1 MLIPSSKIIAGTI
14 GLARITTLLVASMV
28 IGACLSPQALA
39 FTTAPTPGLCAS
51 PSASGGFTLENC
63 VPDGVAGKDTIPK
76 KLGGKLDVAGIRDLV
91 NRYIVVVLLFM
102 GSAAVAIIV
111 FKATDIALYASND
124 GKRKEAIKA
133 IQWVIFGLLGA
144 TLAYMI
150 ITSIIRGFYG
160 LAGG

>member
-39 FTTAPTPGLCAS
+39 QASAPDLCAS

-63 VPDGVAGKDTIPK
+63 VPDGVAGKTTVK
-76 KLGGKLDVAGIRDLV
+76 KLDVAGIRDLV

-111 FKATDIALYASND
+111 FKSTDIVLYASND